1 MRISFFMGFALQVSG
16 VRQNGVLPLIEK
28 LQGTCSPI
36 NSQAAGLRRFPGNG
50 LSLSMQGEDAR
61 WMRRAIE
68 EARKGLGRTSPNPPV
83 GAVIVRDGVELG
95 AGWHHG
101 AGLPHAEREAIA
113 AVRAVHGD
121 AALRG
126 SEIHVTLEPCST
138 QGRTPP
144 CTDGLIEAGIAR
156 VVYAA
161 QDPNPTHAGR
171 ADRLLEAAGIRVT
184 RGVLADEATE
194 LIRPFAKVQRSGMP
208 WVILKTAMSLDGRI
222 TRPPGEGMWL
232 TGTEARAEV
241 QRLRA
246 SCEAILTSGE
256 TLRRDNPRLD
266 LRDPELAAGRAQP
279 WRVVLTR
286 DAASLPREAI
296 LFTDANRERS
306 LVEDR
311 DHPAEVLRRLVA
323 ERGVSSVMVECG
335 GRLAAELVKAG
346 LVDEWVA
353 FLAPLVAGGPVPALA
368 GEGEGDGLRLHSPVF
383 RRFGP
388 DVMLRAL
395 VAMT

>member
-1 MRISFFMGFALQVSG
+1 
-16 VRQNGVLPLIEK
+16 
-28 LQGTCSPI
+28 
-36 NSQAAGLRRFPGNG
+36 
-50 LSLSMQGEDAR
+50 MQGEDAR
-61 WMRRAIE
+61 WMRRAID
-68 EARKGLGRTSPNPPV
+68 EARKGLGRTSPNPAV
-83 GAVIVRDGVELG
+83 GAVIVKDGVEIG
-95 AGWHHG
+95 AGWHRG

-113 AVRAVHGD
+113 AVRAAHGET
-121 AALRG
+121 ALHG
-126 SEIHVTLEPCST
+126 SSIYVTLEPCST
-138 QGRTPP
+138 HGRTPP
-144 CTDGLIEAGIAR
+144 CTEGLIEAGIAR

-161 QDPNPTHAGR
+161 EDPNPAHAGR
-171 ADRLLEAAGIRVT
+171 ADRLLDGAGIQVI
-184 RGVLADEATE
+184 RGILADEAGD

-208 WVILKTAMSLDGRI
+208 WAILKTAMSLDGRI

-232 TGTEARAEV
+232 TGPEARAEV

-266 LRDPELAAGRAQP
+266 LRDPQLAAGRAQP
-279 WRVVLTR
+279 WRVILTR
-286 DAASLPREAI
+286 DAASLPRDAA
-296 LFTDANRERS
+296 LFTDANRDRT

-335 GRLAAELVKAG
+335 GRLAAELVEAR

-353 FLAPLVAGGPVPALA
+353 FLAPLIAGGPVTALA
-368 GEGEGDGLRLHSPVF
+368 GSGLAHGLRLQSPVF

-388 DVMLRAL
+388 DVMLRGVLAYP
-395 VAMT
+395 

>member
-1 MRISFFMGFALQVSG
+1 
-16 VRQNGVLPLIEK
+16 
-28 LQGTCSPI
+28 
-36 NSQAAGLRRFPGNG
+36 
-50 LSLSMQGEDAR
+50 MQGEDAR
-61 WMRRAIE
+61 WMRRAND
-68 EARKGLGRTSPNPPV
+68 EARKGLGRTSPNPAV
-83 GAVIVRDGVELG
+83 GAVIVKDGVELG
-95 AGWHHG
+95 AGWHRG
-101 AGLPHAEREAIA
+101 AGQPHAEREAIA
-113 AVRAVHGD
+113 AVRSAHGEAV
-121 AALRG
+121 LRG
-126 SEIHVTLEPCST
+126 GTIYVTLEPCST
-138 QGRTPP
+138 HGRTPP
-144 CTDGLIEAGIAR
+144 CTEGLIEAGLSR

-161 QDPNPTHAGR
+161 EDPNPAHAGR
-171 ADRLLEAAGIRVT
+171 ADRLLEAAGIRVS
-184 RGVLADEATE
+184 RGILADEAAE
-194 LIRPFAKVQRSGMP
+194 IIRPFAKVQRSGMP

-232 TGTEARAEV
+232 TGPEARAEV

-286 DAASLPREAI
+286 NAASLPRDAA
-296 LFTDANRERS
+296 LFTDANRDRT

-335 GRLAAELVKAG
+335 GRLAAEMVEAG

-353 FLAPLVAGGPVPALA
+353 FLAPLLAGGPVPALA
-368 GEGEGDGLRLHSPVF
+368 GEGLGTGLRLKPALF
-383 RRFGP
+383 RSFGP
-388 DVMLRAL
+388 DVMLRAVL
-395 VAMT
+395 TGV